1 MKELLQQ
8 ATLSISGDSVDAGE
22 LIKRTTFLIISMLTV
37 LAGLIWAGMYI
48 GLGLMLAAIAP
59 LAYSILLA
67 LGLGI
72 ALRQARYQHFVALQ
86 LTLIFILPLSLELI
100 LGGYESS
107 GAVFMWS
114 FLAPLG
120 SALFQSAKLALRW
133 FIAFIAGSIT
143 LVIAAPD
150 LPSLV
155 SVSSEFVVQIFFGMN
170 LLGVVAIVFVAAQYF
185 ATQLESELK
194 RSEDLLLN
202 ILPPS
207 IAKRLKQGDDPIV
220 DNFDGVT
227 ILFADLVGFT
237 KASASLDPN
246 FLIRYLNDVFAA
258 FDTIAESS
266 SLEKIKTIGDAYMVV
281 GGLNDDTKDHAE
293 RVLDVAFGFQDAL
306 KAVNRAHK
314 MNFKLR
320 IGVHSGSVI
329 AGVLGIRKF
338 AYDIWGDAVN
348 TASRMESH
356 GLADEIQITT
366 ATFELVKHR
375 FECISRGII
384 DVRGKGPVETFL
396 VRGPVSNSDIH
407 RAIS

>member
-1 MKELLQQ
+1 MKELWQQ
-8 ATLSISGDSVDAGE
+8 ATLSISGDPLDAGE
-22 LIKRTTFLIISMLTV
+22 LVKRSTFLIVSTLTV

-48 GLGLMLAAIAP
+48 GLGLMLASLAP

-67 LGLGI
+67 VGLGI
-72 ALRQARYQHFVALQ
+72 AMKQARYRGFVSLQ
-86 LTLIFILPLSLELI
+86 LTLIFVLPLTLELI
-100 LGGYESS
+100 LGGYQNS

-120 SALFQSAKLALRW
+120 SAFFQSPSQAIRW
-133 FIAFIAGSIT
+133 FVAFVVSSLT
-143 LVIAAPD
+143 LVISTPE
-150 LPSLV
+150 LPGFV
-155 SVSSEFVVQIFFGMN
+155 SVPSDTVIQIFFGMN
-170 LLGVVAIVFVAAQYF
+170 LLGVVGIVFIAAQFF
-185 ATQLESELK
+185 ASQLDTELK
-194 RSEDLLLN
+194 RSEELLLN

-237 KASASLDPN
+237 KASANLDPN

-266 SLEKIKTIGDAYMVV
+266 KLEKIKTIGDAYMVV
-281 GGLNDDTKDHAE
+281 GGLHGDTGDHAE
-293 RVLDVAFGFQDAL
+293 RVLDVAFGFQAAL

-320 IGVHSGSVI
+320 IGIHSGAVI

-356 GLADEIQITT
+356 GIPDEIQITAET
-366 ATFELVKHR
+366 YQLVKHR
-375 FECISRGII
+375 FECVSRGII
-384 DVRGKGPVETFL
+384 DVRGKGPIETYFVKGTL
-396 VRGPVSNSDIH
+396 SSSGAH
-407 RAIS
+407 RATS